1 MFGII
6 NQAISARGVGQ
17 ALKCL
22 CSVKNVKG
30 LNTPL
35 RQIYGCQVR
44 LYAAEPA
51 AKKGYARLKPHVNI
65 GTIGHVDH
73 GKTTLTAAITKVLS
87 DSTGGTKFKD
97 YAAIDNAPE
106 ERARGITINA
116 AKVEY
121 ETENRHYG
129 HIDCPGHA
137 DYIKNMITG
146 ASQMDGAI
154 LVVAA
159 TDGQMP
165 QTREHL
171 LLANQVGVK
180 KLVVFVNKVDMI
192 DDDELM
198 ELVEMEIREL
208 LSEYGYDGDETPVIC
223 GSALCALEN
232 KKPEV
237 GVEKINELIEAI
249 DSFIPVPERDLDKPF
264 LMPVESTFS
273 IPGRGTVVSGSI
285 ERGVVKKGDEL
296 EIVGQGKTVLK
307 TIATGLEMFHKSLDR
322 GEAGDVLGT
331 LIRGIKREEVK
342 RGMILCKPG
351 TVKAYKKCKA
361 QVYILTKEEGGRH
374 KPFISNY
381 TPQMYVRTG
390 DVAATITLAEGKEFV
405 MPGEDASF
413 ELTLFHE
420 MPLEQGLRFT
430 LREGSRTVG
439 TGVITE
445 LME

>member
-1 MFGII
+1 MFGIV
-6 NQAISARGVGQ
+6 NQALLGRGSGQ
-17 ALKCL
+17 ALNCL
-22 CSVKNVKG
+22 CSLKNVKA
-30 LNTPL
+30 LNMPL
-35 RQIYGCQVR
+35 RQIYGAQIR
-44 LYAAEPA
+44 LYAA
-51 AKKGYARLKPHVNI
+51 KGFVRDKPHVNI

-73 GKTTLTAAITKVLS
+73 GKTTLTAAITKVLAKSS
-87 DSTGGTKFKD
+87 DTKFRD

-154 LVVAA
+154 LVVAV

-180 KLVVFVNKVDMI
+180 NLVVFVNKVDMI
-192 DDDELM
+192 DDEELI
-198 ELVEMEIREL
+198 ELVEMEIREV

-223 GSALCALEN
+223 GSALCALED
-232 KKPEV
+232 KKPEL
-237 GVEKINELIEAI
+237 GVDKIKELIEAV
-249 DSFIPVPERDLDKPF
+249 DEYIPLPERDLDKPF

-285 ERGVVKKGDEL
+285 ERGVVKKGEDLEL
-296 EIVGQGKTVLK
+296 VGQGKTILK
-307 TIATGLEMFHKSLDR
+307 TTATGLEMFHKQLES
-322 GEAGDVLGT
+322 GQAGDVLGT
-331 LIRGIKREEVK
+331 LIRGVKREEVK
-342 RGMILCKPG
+342 RGMVLCKPG
-351 TVKAYKKCKA
+351 TVKAHKKCRA
-361 QVYILTKEEGGRH
+361 QVYILKKEEGGRH

-405 MPGEDASF
+405 MPGEDAAF
-413 ELTLFHE
+413 EMSLFYE
-420 MPLEQGLRFT
+420 MPLEKGLRFT

-445 LME
+445 LLD

>member
-6 NQAISARGVGQ
+6 NQVISKKGVGQ

-22 CSVKNVKG
+22 CSAKNING
-30 LNTPL
+30 LKTPL
-35 RQIYGCQVR
+35 RQIYSCQVQF
-44 LYAAEPA
+44 YAAEPA
-51 AKKGYARLKPHVNI
+51 TKKSYARVKPHVNI

-87 DSTGGTKFKD
+87 ESGGSKFKN
-97 YAAIDNAPE
+97 YADIDNAPE

-180 KLVVFVNKVDMI
+180 HLVVFVNKVDVV
-192 DDDELM
+192 DDEELM

-223 GSALCALEN
+223 GSALCALED
-232 KKPEV
+232 KKDEM
-237 GVEKINELIEAI
+237 GIDKINELIKAI
-249 DSFIPVPERDLDKPF
+249 DDHIPLPVRDLDKPF

-273 IPGRGTVVSGSI
+273 IPGRGTVISGSI
-285 ERGVVKKGDEL
+285 ERGVIKKGDEL
-296 EIVGQGKTVLK
+296 ELVGHGKHVVK
-307 TIATGLEMFHKSLDR
+307 TISTGLEMFHKSLDR

-331 LIRGIKREEVK
+331 LVRGIKREDAK
-342 RGMILCKPG
+342 RGMVLCAPG

-374 KPFISNY
+374 KPFVSNY
-381 TPQMYVRTG
+381 TPQMYIRTG
-390 DVAATITLAEGKEFV
+390 DVAATITLDEGKEFI

-413 ELTLFHE
+413 ELNLFHE
-420 MPLEQGLRFT
+420 TPLENGLRFT
-430 LREGSRTVG
+430 LREGSKTVG
-439 TGVITE
+439 TGVVTE
-445 LME
+445 LLE